1 MVQWGMSTLPWAA
14 PLRLLSTRRFGTFWL
29 ASLLSNIG
37 TWSQQV
43 AQPWLLLSLG
53 ASPFWLGLDA
63 FAMGAP
69 VFALTLLGG
78 AMADHF
84 DRRRVIVLFQSIQML
99 CPVLIVALILTG
111 HIQIWVVVALSLV
124 VGVTDALSMPSFQS
138 IVPSIV
144 ARAQIADGIAL
155 NATQFNLSRILG
167 PSLAGILMVSVG
179 AAGAFAVSAVSYVPF
194 LAVSMWILPRLPPG
208 QTRQALSRTQ
218 LLHDVRGVLATPV
231 LRGALLTVL
240 TTAVLC
246 GPLITF
252 CPVLVKAAFAGQIDH
267 YSLTMST
274 FGLGGLL
281 GAVGLLAVGTGRDR
295 RPISSWLALAFA
307 VVVVGAALNPWPWA
321 LPVVFALAGVSMTA
335 SNAAA
340 NGLLQTAAPEALRG
354 QSVSLFMLAMRGG
367 MAIGS
372 LLTGLMVSCLGVRH
386 ALLVNG
392 LLAVAVHG
400 WVGHRWRL
408 VPVQLATQTA
418 PLAGP

>member
-1 MVQWGMSTLPWAA
+1 
-14 PLRLLSTRRFGTFWL
+14 
-29 ASLLSNIG
+29 
-37 TWSQQV
+37 
-43 AQPWLLLSLG
+43 
-53 ASPFWLGLDA
+53 
-63 FAMGAP
+63 
-69 VFALTLLGG
+69 
-78 AMADHF
+78 
-84 DRRRVIVLFQSIQML
+84 
-99 CPVLIVALILTG
+99 
-111 HIQIWVVVALSLV
+111 
-124 VGVTDALSMPSFQS
+124 
-138 IVPSIV
+138 
-144 ARAQIADGIAL
+144 
-155 NATQFNLSRILG
+155 
-167 PSLAGILMVSVG
+167 
-179 AAGAFAVSAVSYVPF
+179 
-194 LAVSMWILPRLPPG
+194 
-208 QTRQALSRTQ
+208 
-218 LLHDVRGVLATPV
+218 
-231 LRGALLTVL
+231 
-240 TTAVLC
+240 
-246 GPLITF
+246 
-252 CPVLVKAAFAGQIDH
+252 
-267 YSLTMST
+267 MST

-281 GAVGLLAVGTGRDR
+281 GALGLLAVGTGRDR

-392 LLAVAVHG
+392 LRAVAVHG